1 MSAYQ
6 TAVLK
11 PPHLSALLLWEGI
24 SDIYREVNTTGGIPN
39 VAFQSMWMNM
49 TGNGLGESEDHA
61 VACLEHP
68 LYDSWWQSKVVDWSQ
83 ITIPAFSVTGW
94 SSLGLHLRGTIE
106 AWKQF
111 SSSRKYIFIHA
122 GREWSEYYK
131 DENVRKQKLFWD
143 RFLKDDT
150 NEVDNW
156 PVATYDIRVT
166 LDNVHRHSEDRFPPK
181 AKITPFRLTAT
192 GLSTDERHSSEPA
205 YQSYISHSP
214 GSSVKFDYRI
224 DQTTEITGY
233 ASVKLFVQS
242 LQYPDADIYVALQK
256 IGKDGKEIKFWHSSQ
271 QVEASA
277 SFGWLRASHRE
288 LDPQKSLPE
297 RPYHLHRRR
306 QWLRPADIVELQIEL
321 WPSSTGWSAGEVLR
335 LVVQGVPFT
344 GQQNITQ
351 VKGPTHGFGEAAKS
365 FTSRQSGL

>member
-1 MSAYQ
+1 M
-6 TAVLK
+6 
-11 PPHLSALLLWEGI
+11 
-24 SDIYREVNTTGGIPN
+24 
-39 VAFQSMWMNM
+39 
-49 TGNGLGESEDHA
+49 
-61 VACLEHP
+61 
-68 LYDSWWQSKVVDWSQ
+68 
-83 ITIPAFSVTGW
+83 
-94 SSLGLHLRGTIE
+94 
-106 AWKQF
+106 
-111 SSSRKYIFIHA
+111 
-122 GREWSEYYK
+122 
-131 DENVRKQKLFWD
+131 RKQKLFWD
-143 RFLKDDT
+143 RFLKDET

-156 PVATYDIRVT
+156 SVATYDIRIT

-181 AKITPFRLTAT
+181 SKITPFRLTAT

-224 DQTTEITGY
+224 DQTTEITGH

-271 QVEASA
+271 RVEAST

-321 WPSSTGWSAGEVLR
+321 WPSSTVWSAGEVLR

-344 GQQNITQ
+344 DQQNITQ
-351 VKGPTHGFGEAAKS
+351 VKGPTHGFGEVRIWYGGRFDSQA
-365 FTSRQSGL
+365 LLPVI